1 VKRLL
6 VLLSIVYCLLFIV
19 LFAPAKVVERIVARV
34 NNEVIFQNELE
45 DYIRIVRSQTGLEKQ
60 GSEVKKKIL
69 DQMIEEKILLQET
82 EKEMIEVTDDEVK
95 TAFQNLK
102 DKFPTKEDFNKE
114 LIKQGLTVIELQD
127 SLRKQLRILKLIEK
141 NVKRKIQVTGKEVR
155 EYYLQHKGEI
165 KRSEEEAKDDIRS
178 LVFDRKFTDTFT
190 KWMKKLKEN
199 AVVEIKL

>member
-1 VKRLL
+1 MKRLL

-69 DQMIEEKILLQET
+69 DQMIEEKIFLQEA